1 MPGLKGNSHAED
13 AAAITTAIT
22 AIYNKISLL
31 RDLNPRDEV
40 NSLFSELVSIC
51 IRPYHP
57 TVASSVLSSLISDAP
72 HIRQLCSSAEG
83 ALERHWAKRML
94 RFDEKLEPKPLRC
107 FPYYSNYVDLCNLEC
122 STITAVTNHAPKHIA
137 FIGSGPLPLTSFC
150 VADRFPHARIHNVDR
165 DAGAIALSEELAK
178 RHGYGKM
185 TFAHEEAADCGKLW
199 DFDVVYVAA
208 LVGMSAEGKAVILG
222 GVARRMRKGALL
234 CVRSAHSLRALLYP
248 VVAPE
253 TLVETGLLELVVEV
267 HPWNHVVNSIL
278 LLRVL

>member
-1 MPGLKGNSHAED
+1 MPGLKDNSHAED
-13 AAAITTAIT
+13 AAAITTAIST
-22 AIYNKISLL
+22 IYHNISLL

-40 NSLFSELVSIC
+40 NTLFSELVSIC

-57 TVASSVLSSLISDAP
+57 TVVSNVLSSLKTKAA
-72 HIRQLCSSAEG
+72 HIRELCSSAEG

-94 RFDEKLEPKPLRC
+94 RFDEKLEPEPLRS

-122 STITAVTNHAPKHIA
+122 NAIIAVTSHTPKQIA

-150 VADRFPHARIHNVDR
+150 VADRFLHARIHNVDR
-165 DAGAIALSEELAK
+165 DADAIALSKELAK
-178 RHGYGKM
+178 RHGYPNM
-185 TFAHEEAADCGKLW
+185 TFAHEDAADCASLW
-199 DFDVVYVAA
+199 EFDVVSVAA
-208 LVGMSAEGKAVILG
+208 LVGMSADEKAVILS

-253 TLVETGLLELVVEV
+253 TLLETGMLELVVEI